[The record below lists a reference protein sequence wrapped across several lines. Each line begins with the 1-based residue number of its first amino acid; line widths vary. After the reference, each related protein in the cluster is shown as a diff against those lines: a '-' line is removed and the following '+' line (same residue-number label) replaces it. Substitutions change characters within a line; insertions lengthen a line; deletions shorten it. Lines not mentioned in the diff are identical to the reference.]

1 MCGFA
6 GVVVWDEKYRIN
18 VDTLT
23 GMAAAVAHR
32 GPDGQGIHLNHT
44 GPITPDTPQVG
55 LAFRRLA
62 ILDPDPR
69 SDQPFTD
76 GRYWLVFNG
85 EIYNFREL
93 KKELSILLP
102 DRQWLTTGDTEVLLA
117 AYAAWGEKCV
127 ERLNGMFAFAVW
139 DEVDKTLFL
148 ARDRMGQKPLY
159 WAARTADGNRWTGLK
174 TSENEI
180 ESPFSTIAF
189 ASELTSLFALPW
201 VTREIDEAGINGYL
215 RWGYIPVPRT
225 AFKDIR
231 SYAPSVYGSARFN
244 FASADFYFDPSGMNT
259 GVATVVVEPW
269 DAVATTRRL
278 VQQAVSRQLVSDV
291 PIGCLLS
298 GGMDSSIVAAAMKAE
313 VGSEAKIHTFSLGF
327 GDLLYDESEYAQTV
341 ADHLGTEHHRFS
353 VAPDAAYDLPMLAKT
368 FGDPFGDSS
377 ALPTHYLARAVRPHV
392 KVALGGDG
400 GDELFGGYDRY
411 RAMQIA
417 AALDRTPEVLRR
429 AAAAEVWQKL
439 PGKHPKSPWVKLKR
453 FMATADS
460 TPIHRYLKI
469 MSIFSAKQIG
479 ELLTG
484 PEADRRTATEWEFI
498 NKAAHAYAEKQGPA
512 PMALA
517 IDRMTYLPDDLL
529 TKVDRCSM
537 LHGLEVRSPFMDHE
551 LVTFAAGLSTDQLLK
566 GGPKRMLREAFADDL
581 PAWVFK
587 RKKMGFA
594 VPIGDWFRGPLREM
608 LEGTLFAAGAFGRS
622 HFDMTVVRKL
632 VDEHQSGRVDHSQ
645 RLYALLMLELWWVN
659 VARASSP

>member
-6 GVVVWDEKYRIN
+6 GVVVWDEKYRVS

-32 GPDGQGIHLNHT
+32 GPDGQGIHLNHNQA
-44 GPITPDTPQVG
+44 ITPDHPQVG

-93 KKELSILLP
+93 KKELSVLLP
-102 DRQWLTTGDTEVLLA
+102 GRQWLTTGDTEVLLA

-127 ERLNGMFAFAVW
+127 DRLNGMFAFAVW
-139 DEVDKTLFL
+139 DEVEKTLFL

-159 WAARTADGNRWTGLK
+159 WAARTIDGNPWTGLK
-174 TSENEI
+174 SADDRLGP
-180 ESPFSTIAF
+180 PFSVIAF
-189 ASELTSLFALPW
+189 ASEITSLVALPW
-201 VTREIDEAGINGYL
+201 ITREIDEAGINGYL
-215 RWGYIPVPRT
+215 RWGYIPTPRT
-225 AFKDIR
+225 AFKNIR
-231 SYAPSVYGSARFN
+231 SYLPSMYGSASFN
-244 FASADFYFDPSGMNT
+244 SASAEIYFNRSGINSGAGKIT
-259 GVATVVVEPW
+259 VEPW
-269 DAVATTRRL
+269 EAVATTRTL
-278 VQQAVSRQLVSDV
+278 VRQAVSRQLVSDV

-298 GGMDSSIVAAAMKAE
+298 GGMDSSIVAASMRAAFGP
-313 VGSEAKIHTFSLGF
+313 VGKIHTFSLGF
-327 GDLLYDESEYAQTV
+327 GDPLYDESEFAQAV
-341 ADHLGTEHHRFS
+341 ADHLGTEHHRCA
-353 VAPDAAYDLPMLAKT
+353 VTPNAAADLPMLAKS
-368 FGDPFGDSS
+368 FGEPFGDSS
-377 ALPTHYLARAVRPHV
+377 ALPTHYLAQEVRSHV
-392 KVALGGDG
+392 KVVLSGDG

-411 RAMQIA
+411 RAMHIA
-417 AALDRTPEVLRR
+417 AALDHTPEILRR
-429 AAAAEVWQKL
+429 AAAGEIWQKL
-439 PGKHPKSPWVKLKR
+439 PGKHPKSAWVKLKR
-453 FMATADS
+453 FMAPADS

-469 MSIFSAKQIG
+469 MSIFSAKQIS
-479 ELLTG
+479 ELLSG
-484 PEADRRTATEWEFI
+484 PEAKRSTASEWELI
-498 NKAAHAYAEKQGPA
+498 SKAAHAYAELRGPA

-551 LVTFAAGLSTDQLLK
+551 LVTFAAGLTTDQLLK

-594 VPIGDWFRGPLREM
+594 VPIGDWFRGPLRAM
-608 LEGTLFAAGAFGRS
+608 LEDTLFAAAAFGRS
-622 HFDMTVVRKL
+622 HFDMAFVRKM
-632 VDEHQSGRVDHSQ
+632 VDDHQSGRVDHSQ
-645 RLYALLMLELWWVN
+645 RLYALLMLELWWEN
-659 VARASSP
+659 VARASRP